1 MSFRLKT
8 ILGIATIESV
18 LLLILIISGL
28 NFLSESNEEQ
38 LKQRADT
45 TARLFANA
53 TKDAVLATDLATLE
67 SFIEEILA
75 NPDIVYTRIRNDDI
89 ILAEGGDEEI
99 LTHPHKPDSDLSGV
113 DDGVFDV
120 HAEIIEGGKVY
131 GVIEMGLS
139 TSAIEQLLRRA
150 KHWAVSIAGLE
161 IALVALFSFILG
173 TYLTRQ
179 LQRLKVTSEII
190 TESGPGHQVSI
201 VGKDEIADVAHAFN
215 TMSASLQQSY
225 DELHLAAQSFESSEA
240 MFITDSRGEII
251 RANSAFSRITGFET
265 DEVVGKNPRI
275 FSSGRQDSTFYH
287 AMWTQLLALG
297 EWSGEIYNR
306 RKSGEIFPE
315 HLNISSVKDSQGE
328 TTHYVA
334 HFVDIS
340 EQKHHEEQL
349 RQAHREAAQA
359 NRAKSRFLATMSH
372 EIRSPLNAVINMN
385 KLLQESL
392 LNPEQRHFSEVARQ
406 GGETL
411 MLLINDILDFSKIES
426 GKLQLDEEWFN
437 AAIATKGVV
446 ELLSDEAQAKGIDLS
461 CKIAPDLRSHYW
473 GDEMRLRQILI
484 NLISNAIKF
493 TKSGY
498 VVVTIEPT
506 SESDGLLL
514 EVEDS
519 GMGIAP
525 EQQARIFGEF
535 IQAEEQDNRRFG
547 GSGLGLAIV
556 QRLLE
561 LMEGNLSLHSEL
573 DKGSRFTL
581 MLPLKGKN
589 RVVEKQDESDR
600 PEQQPGTIKS
610 HLQGDILLVEDSR
623 SNQAVVLA
631 LLKAKGYRIS
641 LADNG
646 EQALEAA
653 RKQHFDLI
661 LMDLSMPIMDGLEAT
676 HRLRHGSTTNRETP
690 IMAMTANAFAEDQ
703 ERCLAAGM
711 NDYLTKPLDSSIFHE
726 RVDYW
731 LGQAEETKEATATV
745 PPCNSQTQEGL
756 LDSKLLQQLALDTSW
771 EVLPDI
777 LQIYFDETGSRIP
790 LMLELFSD
798 SDWPQL
804 SAEAHALKSSSGS
817 FGAVQLQTIAAEIE
831 LAAKAGNSENLQHHI
846 PYLERL
852 ALDSVEALQ
861 RFIESRGDG

>member
-113 DDGVFDV
+113 NDGVFDV

-150 KHWAVSIAGLE
+150 KHWAISIAGLE

-240 MFITDSRGEII
+240 MFITDSQGEII

-349 RQAHREAAQA
+349 RQAHREPSRQIAQ
-359 NRAKSRFLATMSH
+359 RADS
-372 EIRSPLNAVINMN
+372 SPL
-385 KLLQESL
+385 
-392 LNPEQRHFSEVARQ
+392 
-406 GGETL
+406 
-411 MLLINDILDFSKIES
+411 
-426 GKLQLDEEWFN
+426 
-437 AAIATKGVV
+437 
-446 ELLSDEAQAKGIDLS
+446 
-461 CKIAPDLRSHYW
+461 
-473 GDEMRLRQILI
+473 
-484 NLISNAIKF
+484 
-493 TKSGY
+493 
-498 VVVTIEPT
+498 
-506 SESDGLLL
+506 
-514 EVEDS
+514 
-519 GMGIAP
+519 
-525 EQQARIFGEF
+525 
-535 IQAEEQDNRRFG
+535 
-547 GSGLGLAIV
+547 
-556 QRLLE
+556 
-561 LMEGNLSLHSEL
+561 
-573 DKGSRFTL
+573 
-581 MLPLKGKN
+581 
-589 RVVEKQDESDR
+589 
-600 PEQQPGTIKS
+600 
-610 HLQGDILLVEDSR
+610 
-623 SNQAVVLA
+623 
-631 LLKAKGYRIS
+631 
-641 LADNG
+641 
-646 EQALEAA
+646 
-653 RKQHFDLI
+653 
-661 LMDLSMPIMDGLEAT
+661 
-676 HRLRHGSTTNRETP
+676 
-690 IMAMTANAFAEDQ
+690 
-703 ERCLAAGM
+703 
-711 NDYLTKPLDSSIFHE
+711 
-726 RVDYW
+726 
-731 LGQAEETKEATATV
+731 
-745 PPCNSQTQEGL
+745 
-756 LDSKLLQQLALDTSW
+756 
-771 EVLPDI
+771 
-777 LQIYFDETGSRIP
+777 
-790 LMLELFSD
+790 
-798 SDWPQL
+798 
-804 SAEAHALKSSSGS
+804 
-817 FGAVQLQTIAAEIE
+817 
-831 LAAKAGNSENLQHHI
+831 
-846 PYLERL
+846 
-852 ALDSVEALQ
+852 
-861 RFIESRGDG
+861 